1 MPDVNDIDLM
11 RKYADGN
18 SESAFAELV
27 QRHLNFVYSVA
38 LRYVGNAEDARDVAQ
53 AVFIILARKI
63 SSLRQR
69 ATLTGW
75 LYETTRFT
83 ARQLLR
89 TKARR
94 QAREQEA
101 YMDSIVH
108 SPDTDTVWKQ
118 LAPILEDAMARLNEK
133 DRALLALRF
142 FENKSVAETASLLG
156 LNEWTVR
163 KRAERSVEK
172 LRVFFYK
179 RGIAVPA
186 SVLTSTISANS
197 IYAAPSGLAVTISA
211 VAFTKG
217 ATASI
222 STLTLIKGALKLM
235 IWSKTKFAI
244 STALAVILV
253 AGVTTVGI
261 QKVRAYETNSV
272 PAPGKLITQ
281 RGLLVRAVFAEVPD
295 KLLDSLNLPWQ
306 PGDSGSSTVVMP
318 AAQENRISR
327 GWRSNLTVIGRTALD
342 FAPNPGS
349 TAQASV
355 SSTRPAATS
364 PTKMAIGSHLEAIAA
379 LAADSKSV
387 DLKLYTE
394 LQQPAGNSRPDY
406 GSLAHANPD
415 GITTSMTV
423 PLDPA
428 QAIIIRSPITSGSFL
443 AENSDNTSG
452 SRSLI
457 IVITPAI
464 QDVTI
469 RLQPNLSQVPLT
481 WTNTVTVK
489 PANN

>member
-1 MPDVNDIDLM
+1 MADINDIDLM
-11 RKYADGN
+11 RQYADGN

-27 QRHLNFVYSVA
+27 RRHINFVYSVA
-38 LRYVGNAEDARDVAQ
+38 LRQVGNSPDAQDVTQ

-63 SSLRQR
+63 PGLRQR
-69 ATLTGW
+69 TMLTGW

-83 ARQLLR
+83 SRQLLR
-89 TKARR
+89 TRARR

-118 LAPILEDAMARLNEK
+118 LAPILEDAMARLSEK

-172 LRVFFYK
+172 LRAFFHR
-179 RGIAVPA
+179 RGVVVPT
-186 SVLTSTISANS
+186 SVLTSAMSANS
-197 IYAAPSGLAVTISA
+197 IHAAPPALAGVISA
-211 VAFTKG
+211 AAFTKG
-217 ATASI
+217 AAASA

-235 IWSKTKFAI
+235 AWSNTKVAI
-244 STALAVILV
+244 STSLALILL

-261 QKVRAYETNSV
+261 EKVRAYETNSMPV
-272 PAPGKLITQ
+272 TSKLITQ
-281 RGLLVRAVFAEVPD
+281 RALLVRAVFAEVPD

-306 PGDSGSSTVVMP
+306 PSDSGSSTIVMP

-327 GWRSNLTVIGRTALD
+327 GWRSNLTVIGRTAID

-364 PTKMAIGSHLEAIAA
+364 PTKMAIGTHLEAIAA
-379 LAADSKSV
+379 LASDSKSV

-394 LQQPAGNSRPDY
+394 LQQLAANSRPDY

-464 QDVTI
+464 EDVTI
-469 RLQPNLSQVPLT
+469 RLEPNVSKVPLT
-481 WTNTVTVK
+481 WTNTVQVK